1 MGATTVSIFYDGHTN
16 GNGSFV
22 FASDANGDTISND
35 LIYIPRDQSEMNFK
49 TLASGGVTFTP
60 AQQAA
65 AFDDLIAKDPYL
77 SAHRGEYAERNAV
90 FLQMVNRVDFSLIQD
105 VFGSAAGARHAG
117 QIRLDITNFGN
128 LLNHNWG
135 VGTRLVNGSIL
146 TNPSADASGALTYNL
161 ATISAGNLLNATR
174 TTNAGITDVYVAMLS
189 FRYTFN

>member
-1 MGATTVSIFYDGHTN
+1 
-16 GNGSFV
+16 V

-49 TLASGGVTFTP
+49 TLTSGGVTFTP

-65 AFDDLIAKDPYL
+65 AFDDLITNDPYL

-90 FLQMVNRVDFSLIQD
+90 FLQMVNRIDFSLIQD